1 MNFWNNFFI
10 LRIFSRVEQQQ
21 QQRPTPA
28 QGKIKQVLR
37 LGDTSVAAPLV
48 FGHSGRGERRTT
60 MAGQN
65 KSPAR
70 GETARGRSEFQHDAV
85 DASGKPEDAR
95 RRRARAGPELERGQ
109 NWREAGVGAGP
120 EELALGMKAMTEFLR
135 VAVELLEIGFRTDL

>member
-1 MNFWNNFFI
+1 MCVVSLNLEWDALKCHKLWI
-10 LRIFSRVEQQQ
+10 SGTIYSFSESLAGVEQQQ
-21 QQRPTPA
+21 RLTPA

-70 GETARGRSEFQHDAV
+70 GETARG
-85 DASGKPEDAR
+85 
-95 RRRARAGPELERGQ
+95 
-109 NWREAGVGAGP
+109 
-120 EELALGMKAMTEFLR
+120 
-135 VAVELLEIGFRTDL
+135 